1 MGFYGLN
8 LISFLVICVIAL
20 LLFGS
25 KYLREIFEDL
35 RLILRNF
42 IKILLIQDKKQSN
55 DNKSESESEA
65 DITSR

>member
-55 DNKSESESEA
+55 DNKSESEA